1 VSSINSVQPPDHL
14 PRTFLEWG
22 VAVPFTTPLLSS
34 GRVRPGRRGRPEM
47 IMPNPSGG
55 RGLYV
60 FDLAAAPEVATLT
73 VHDRLL
79 LERLLALPAVT
90 PSEIRKAAR
99 EIALEGAA
107 GRKAARVAAAAAD
120 ADEALGLL
128 TRFHLVTCLL
138 QQVGL
143 QSIDWGAFTGN
154 DRELRAAIRGSLA
167 EVAPKLGTPV
177 DGLFEQIE
185 VIADMATPVGP
196 VMKSSA
202 SRNDAMLARLQTLTA
217 SLRQWSA
224 GESGAAAVDAR
235 AVLDVAQ
242 RTVRDAGD
250 AQLRARE
257 LLDDAMGL
265 LRAWRQPDGERLR
278 TILTRPEW
286 LLDGWAQVCGF
297 WESVVRDERA
307 AQREMLQQMRASL
320 PMLEPGD
327 RSSIGTSVA
336 LADLRF
342 DRGRRVK
349 LHEDWRTG
357 LTIIDDRARAEMLR
371 VANA

>member
-1 VSSINSVQPPDHL
+1 VSTNSVRPPDHL

-47 IMPNPSGG
+47 ITPNPSGG

-60 FDLAAAPEVATLT
+60 FDLAAAPEVASLTL
-73 VHDRLL
+73 HDRLL
-79 LERLLALPAVT
+79 LERLLELPAVT
-90 PSEIRKAAR
+90 TSEIRKAAR
-99 EIALEGAA
+99 ETAIEGAA

-138 QQVGL
+138 QQAGL
-143 QSIDWGAFTGN
+143 ESVDWGAFAGN

-167 EVAPKLGTPV
+167 EVAPKLGTPM

-185 VIADMATPVGP
+185 VIADTATPVGP
-196 VMKSSA
+196 PMDGSV
-202 SRNDAMLARLQTLTA
+202 SRNDTMLARLQALTT

-224 GESGAAAVDAR
+224 GESGAAAVDAH
-235 AVLDVAQ
+235 AVLDVAE
-242 RTVRDAGD
+242 RTIREASE

-257 LLDDAMGL
+257 LLGNALGL
-265 LRAWRQPDGERLR
+265 LQAWRRPDGERLR
-278 TILTRPEW
+278 TTLTRPEW
-286 LLDGWAQVCGF
+286 LLDGWGLVCGL

-307 AQREMLQQMRASL
+307 AQREMLRQIRGSL
-320 PMLEPGD
+320 PMLDPGD
-327 RSSIGTSVA
+327 RSSIGTPA
-336 LADLRF
+336 PRADGRF
-342 DRGRRVK
+342 EPGRRVK

-357 LTIIDDRARAEMLR
+357 LTIMDDRARAELLR